1 MEHIQYKYSEIEKIL
16 STETFNLNNNTKDII
31 IELSKI
37 LGDVDFNENNKKCER
52 KDDKNYKYKSRK
64 NKYSK
69 SPSLNDMAEWEAVKN
84 FKPTEKIEL
93 SDIDNKIK
101 EIRSDLNKISKM
113 NYEEQKKGVIDKIF
127 TIFEGEKMDGDEE
140 FSDNQKKIGNMIF
153 DTLSTNKF
161 LSQIYAD
168 LYVEL
173 VGKSEYFGYILDNF
187 IENYKN
193 SLNNIQY
200 IDPDKD
206 YNGFCNYNQK
216 NEIRKSN
223 SIFLINLMKY
233 NMITQD
239 TVLDLICEL
248 QTTSFTYIECD
259 NKTHEVEEI
268 TENLFILVTESKTH
282 LNTCEFWLNTIQ
294 PNIEKFSK
302 LKAKEHPSLSSR
314 CVFKYMDM

>member
-1 MEHIQYKYSEIEKIL
+1 MEVIQYKISDIEKL
-16 STETFNLNNNTKDII
+16 VSNESFDLNTNTKDII
-31 IELSKI
+31 NELSKL

-52 KDDKNYKYKSRK
+52 KDEKNYKYKSRK
-64 NKYSK
+64 KYSK
-69 SPSLNDMAEWEAVKN
+69 SPSINDIAEWEAVKN

-113 NYEEQKKGVIDKIF
+113 NYEEQKNNVIDKIF
-127 TIFEGEKMDGDEE
+127 TIFEGEKVNDVD
-140 FSDNQKKIGNMIF
+140 FSDNQRKIGNMIF
-153 DTLSTNKF
+153 DVLSTNKF

-200 IDPDKD
+200 IDPDQD

-239 TVLDLICEL
+239 IVLDLICDL
-248 QTTSFTYIECD
+248 QNTSFKYIECD

-268 TENLFILVTESKTH
+268 TENLFILVSESKTH

>member
-1 MEHIQYKYSEIEKIL
+1 MEQIQYKYSEIEKII
-16 STETFNLNNNTKDII
+16 STETFNLNNPTKDIL
-31 IELSKI
+31 IELSQL
-37 LGDVDFNENNKKCER
+37 LGDVDFSENNKKCER

-64 NKYSK
+64 NKYAK
-69 SPSLNDMAEWEAVKN
+69 SPSINDVAEWEAIKN
-84 FKPTEKIEL
+84 FKPTEKVVL

-101 EIRSDLNKISKM
+101 EIRSDLNKLSKM
-113 NYEEQKKGVIDKIF
+113 NYEQQKSAIVDNIF
-127 TIFEGEKMDGDEE
+127 SIFEGEKINSEDYSE
-140 FSDNQKKIGNMIF
+140 NQKKIGNMIF

-239 TVLDLICEL
+239 IVLDLICEL
-248 QTTSFTYIECD
+248 QITSFQHIECE

-268 TENLFILVTESKTH
+268 TENLFILLTESKIL
-282 LNTCEFWLNTIQ
+282 LNNSEVWLNTIQ

-314 CVFKYMDM
+314 CVFKFMDM

>member
-1 MEHIQYKYSEIEKIL
+1 MEVVQYKISDIEKLL
-16 STETFNLNNNTKDII
+16 SNESFNLNNNTKDII
-31 IELSKI
+31 NELSKL
-37 LGDVDFNENNKKCER
+37 LGDVDLSESSKKCER
-52 KDDKNYKYKSRK
+52 KDEKNYKYKSRK
-64 NKYSK
+64 KYSK
-69 SPSLNDMAEWEAVKN
+69 SPSINDMAEWEAVRN

-113 NYEEQKKGVIDKIF
+113 NYEEQKNNVIDKIF
-127 TIFEGEKMDGDEE
+127 TIFDGEKINDED

-153 DTLSTNKF
+153 DVLSTNKF

-200 IDPDKD
+200 IDPDQD

-239 TVLDLICEL
+239 SVLDLIYDL
-248 QTTSFTYIECD
+248 QNTSFKYIECD

-268 TENLFILVTESKTH
+268 TENLFILVTESKSQ
-282 LNTCEFWLNTIQ
+282 LNTSEFWLNNIQ